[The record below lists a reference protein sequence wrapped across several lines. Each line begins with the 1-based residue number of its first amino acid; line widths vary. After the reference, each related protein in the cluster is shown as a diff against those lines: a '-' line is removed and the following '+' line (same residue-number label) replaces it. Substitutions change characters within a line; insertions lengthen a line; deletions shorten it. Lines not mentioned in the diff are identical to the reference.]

1 MVDGLGQPQLE
12 NLGLETSLQEILD
25 LETQHVIEL
34 HTGLVQHTDTD
45 QTTQKSVAWNK
56 ISGLGDFVQK

>member
-1 MVDGLGQPQLE
+1 MSLSDQNSGVVDGLGQSQLE
-12 NLGLETSLQEILD
+12 DLCLESSLEEILN

-45 QTTQKSVAWNK
+45 QTTQ
-56 ISGLGDFVQK
+56 